1 MKKKAKKT
9 QPPENNIKDSEIR
22 TFRDLIKYARE
33 NKIIIG
39 LIFAFTLLIYA
50 NIITGDFVN
59 LDDLSVALKLPI
71 IQDFKLAMKAGD
83 GHTMIMSA
91 TYHIFGEN
99 SSAFHVQSIIMHM
112 INGVLVFS
120 LLRILFDRRIS
131 IIGTFL
137 FLAHP
142 ANTEAISWHAGQIYA
157 LRANLIL
164 PILIFFALYRKSGIK
179 KYLVISNF
187 IYLIGMMFFQTQGW
201 MFIAPFLLVLM
212 DQFLIEKKIN
222 FKNIK
227 FYLPIMIISLAF
239 AAILLPRSFKVRV
252 EELNTLYYVNTE
264 ASTPLINRIP
274 YIIYMEFRTLFYPK
288 VLSIYHEGKY
298 ISPVEYSFMIVVTLA
313 VISGIIYF
321 LKKDRRVSGLLL
333 MILFSILPSFSPVI
347 IAWLAAERYLY
358 IPSIFSSV
366 LIALFLMWVEGKIN
380 KNSKN
385 EKSELKKNFGTY
397 SFLIILV
404 LYSIRTVARNVDL
417 RNSKNLWIATK
428 KTAPYSYRVY
438 NNMGDVLANEGD
450 LDGALENFKRSVAL
464 KPDYADAVH
473 NIGHI
478 YMVKKDYPQAIFH
491 LQKSLDM
498 NPRLY
503 PSAYKLGIIYA
514 GQGEYEKA
522 KSYFENCLEFSPD
535 NPDCIQG
542 ISAVEQ
548 LMLQKDQSQ

>member
-1 MKKKAKKT
+1 MKKKTKKIQT
-9 QPPENNIKDSEIR
+9 PKTDDKSPEIR
-22 TFRDLIKYARE
+22 TFHDLIRYLKE
-33 NKIIIG
+33 NKIIVG
-39 LIFAFTLLIYA
+39 LILAFTLLIYA

-59 LDDLSVALKLPI
+59 LDDLSVTLKLPI
-71 IQDFKLAMKAGD
+71 VQDFKIAMKAMD
-83 GHTMIMSA
+83 GHMMIMSA
-91 TYHIFGEN
+91 TYHIFGES

-112 INGVLVFS
+112 INGILVFS

-142 ANTEAISWHAGQIYA
+142 ANTEAVSWHAGQVYA

-164 PILIFFALYRKSGIK
+164 PILIFFALYRKSGNK
-179 KYLVISNF
+179 KYLVISNL
-187 IYLIGMMFFQTQGW
+187 IYLISMIFFQIQGW

-212 DQFLIEKKIN
+212 DQFLIEEKIN
-222 FKNIK
+222 FKNIV
-227 FYLPIMIISLAF
+227 FYLPILIISLIF
-239 AAILLPRSFKVRV
+239 AALLLPGFYKGRV
-252 EELNTLYYVNTE
+252 EDLNTLYYVNTE

-288 VLSIYHEGKY
+288 ILSIYHEGSF
-298 ISPVEYSFMIVVTLA
+298 ISSAEYSFMILVTLA
-313 VISGIIYF
+313 VISGILYF

-358 IPSIFSSV
+358 IPTIFSST
-366 LIALFLMWVEGKIN
+366 LIAMFLIWIEGKIN
-380 KNSKN
+380 KDIKN
-385 EKSELKKNFGTY
+385 EKNGLKKNFVSY
-397 SFLIILV
+397 SFLIILT
-404 LYSIRTVARNVDL
+404 LYSIRTVARNIDL
-417 RNSKNLWIATK
+417 RNSKNLWIATR

-478 YMVKKDYPQAIFH
+478 YMVKKDYSQAIYH
-491 LQKSLDM
+491 LQRSLDM

-522 KSYFENCLEFSPD
+522 KSYFEKCLEFSPD
-535 NPDCIQG
+535 NPECLQG
-542 ISAVEQ
+542 ISTVDQ
-548 LMLQKDQSQ
+548 LILQKAQ

>member
-1 MKKKAKKT
+1 MKKKKTKT
-9 QPPENNIKDSEIR
+9 QALETNNESSEVR
-22 TFRDLIKYARE
+22 NFQDLIKYIKE
-33 NKIIIG
+33 NKFIVG

-50 NIITGDFVN
+50 NIITGKFVN
-59 LDDLSVALKLPI
+59 LDDLSITLKLPI
-71 IQDFKLAMKAGD
+71 VQDFSVAMKARD
-83 GHTMIMSA
+83 GHMMIMSIM
-91 TYHIFGEN
+91 YRIFGES

-112 INGVLVFS
+112 INGVLVFL

-142 ANTEAISWHAGQIYA
+142 ANTESISWHAGQVYA

-164 PILIFFALYRKSGIK
+164 PILIFFALYRKSGNK
-179 KYLVISNF
+179 KYLIISSF
-187 IYLIGMMFFQTQGW
+187 IYLLSMIFFQIQGW
-201 MFIAPFLLVLM
+201 MFITPFLLVLM

-222 FKNIK
+222 FKNIT
-227 FYLPIMIISLAF
+227 FYLPVLIISLVF
-239 AAILLPRSFKVRV
+239 AALLLPGFYKGRI
-252 EELNTLYYVNTE
+252 EDLNTLYYVNTD
-264 ASTPLINRIP
+264 ATTPLINRIP
-274 YIIYMEFRTLFYPK
+274 YIVYMEFRTLFYPII
-288 VLSIYHEGKY
+288 LSIYHEGAY
-298 ISPVEYSFMIVVTLA
+298 ISSVEYSLMIVVTLV
-313 VISGIIYF
+313 VISGILYF
-321 LKKDRRVSGLLL
+321 LKKDIRVSGLLL

>member
-1 MKKKAKKT
+1 
-9 QPPENNIKDSEIR
+9 
-22 TFRDLIKYARE
+22 
-33 NKIIIG
+33 
-39 LIFAFTLLIYA
+39 
-50 NIITGDFVN
+50 
-59 LDDLSVALKLPI
+59 
-71 IQDFKLAMKAGD
+71 
-83 GHTMIMSA
+83 
-91 TYHIFGEN
+91 
-99 SSAFHVQSIIMHM
+99 
-112 INGVLVFS
+112 
-120 LLRILFDRRIS
+120 
-131 IIGTFL
+131 
-137 FLAHP
+137 
-142 ANTEAISWHAGQIYA
+142 
-157 LRANLIL
+157 
-164 PILIFFALYRKSGIK
+164 
-179 KYLVISNF
+179 
-187 IYLIGMMFFQTQGW
+187 
-201 MFIAPFLLVLM
+201 
-212 DQFLIEKKIN
+212 
-222 FKNIK
+222 
-227 FYLPIMIISLAF
+227 MIISLAF